1 MTYTVIERRTMY
13 DDRMLAYH
21 IEVRKVM
28 EHYETYA
35 DGEFIASA
43 DNRME
48 VEEDIADF
56 AITYNLK

>member
-1 MTYTVIERRTMY
+1 MKYTIVDRRTMY

-43 DNRME
+43 DNRRE
-48 VEEDIADF
+48 AEEDIADF
-56 AITYNLK
+56 ATKYNLK